1 MVDIHSSSLKICVLV
16 VYSFVITDFFSIL
29 GLIFGCSV
37 NICVLVVDSFVI
49 ADFSIRGL
57 VFVVVRLRF
66 VSLLFILL

>member
-1 MVDIHSSSLKICVLV
+1 MFLSFIL
-16 VYSFVITDFFSIL
+16 FVITDFFSIL
-29 GLIFGCSV
+29 GLIFECSD